1 MGTGRLFGL
10 SSELWV
16 RQRKVQDP
24 AGKHHV
30 VARFN
35 SFSTVC
41 FLGRLALP
49 RGAAVLTVFFY
60 VFKQPL
66 RQKHA
71 QDATSGL
78 NEIFKNC
85 QIIV

>member
-49 RGAAVLTVFFY
+49 RGAAVLTVFFTFLNNHF
-60 VFKQPL
+60 VKNMLKML
-66 RQKHA
+66 RQ
-71 QDATSGL
+71 
-78 NEIFKNC
+78 
-85 QIIV
+85 V